1 MAKQTGNRLTD
12 SKLRNIAPKSKP
24 LTSSAVAGLVF
35 YPSSST
41 KGAGAWVLRYYDN
54 SSKKRTKMTLGHYPK
69 MGIADAES
77 EAKLYRSIL
86 KQGLNPK
93 VEKQKIQ
100 DQELQKQSYTFEY
113 LAVEYLNHEKAM
125 GRWKNLRNAQSFERR
140 LQMYVYPILA
150 NKVITEI
157 SIRDITELLKEIWN
171 TKPSTATNVLSH
183 IREIFEWANIMGYC
197 EHNPCTS
204 VRRALGK
211 QKRPPEE
218 ESHQPSLDWKD
229 IPLFFKTVIGQTRKS
244 RVKYCLMFII
254 LTACRKSAARL
265 IQWGDIDFET
275 NIWTLSPKREESK
288 TLVNRYFPL
297 STQVSKLLSCRKN
310 TNTNTLVFSR
320 NGRKPLDHTSTKV
333 FLNGHAKQFK
343 SDIPGRCITTHGFRS
358 TFKGWAV
365 SMGYSDRLSELQ
377 LCHKYGNKIQRAY
390 DRQPLIEER
399 REMMQAWADYCL
411 SEIKD
416 FDSLF

>member
-1 MAKQTGNRLTD
+1 MATQTGKRLTD

-113 LAVEYLNHEKAM
+113 LAIEYLNHEKAM

-140 LQMYVYPILA
+140 LQMYVYPVLA

-157 SIRDITELLKEIWN
+157 NIRDITELLKGIWN
-171 TKPSTATNVLSH
+171 TKISTATEVLSH
-183 IREIFEWANIMGYC
+183 IRGVFEWANIMGYC
-197 EHNPCTS
+197 EHNPCIS
-204 VRRALGK
+204 VRKALGK
-211 QKRPPEE
+211 QKKPPEDE
-218 ESHQPSLDWKD
+218 THQPALDWKD
-229 IPLFFKTVIGQTRKS
+229 IPIFFKTVFEQTRKS
-244 RVKYCLMFII
+244 KSKYCLMFII
-254 LTACRKSAARL
+254 LTACRKSAARF
-265 IQWGDIDFET
+265 IQWGDIDFESK
-275 NIWTLSPKREESK
+275 IWTLSPEREESK
-288 TLVNRYFPL
+288 TPVNRYFPL
-297 STQVSKLLSCRKN
+297 SMQVINLLEYRK
-310 TNTNTLVFSR
+310 NTNTLVFSR
-320 NGRKPLDHTSTKV
+320 NRRDPLSHAATGV
-333 FLNGHAKQFK
+333 FLRTYAKQYK
-343 SDIPGRCITTHGFRS
+343 SDIPGKCITTHGFRS

-365 SMGYSDRLSELQ
+365 NMGYSDRLSELQ
-377 LCHKYGNKIQRAY
+377 LCHKYGSKVQRAY

>member
-1 MAKQTGNRLTD
+1 MATQTGNRLTD
-12 SKLRNIAPKSKP
+12 SKLRNISPKSKP

-100 DQELQKQSYTFEY
+100 DRELQKQSYTFEY
-113 LAVEYLNHEKAM
+113 LAIEYLNHEKTM
-125 GRWKNLRNAQSFERR
+125 GRWKNPKSAQNFERR
-140 LQMYVYPILA
+140 LQTYVYPTLA

-157 SIRDITELLKEIWN
+157 NIRDITELLKGIWN
-171 TKPSTATNVLSH
+171 TKISTANEVLSH
-183 IREIFEWANIMGYC
+183 IREVFEWANIMGYC
-197 EHNPCTS
+197 EYNPCIS
-204 VRRALGK
+204 IRKALGK

-244 RVKYCLMFII
+244 RVKACLMFII
-254 LTACRKSAARL
+254 LTACRKSAARF
-265 IQWGDIDFET
+265 IQWSDIDFET
-275 NIWTLSPKREESK
+275 NLWTLSPEREESK
-288 TLVNRYFPL
+288 TPVNRYFPL
-297 STQVSKLLSCRKN
+297 STQVTKLLEYRKN
-310 TNTNTLVFSR
+310 KNVLIFSR
-320 NGRKPLDHTSTKV
+320 NGIKPLNPTSTRT
-333 FLNGHAKQFK
+333 FLNSHAKQFK